1 MKHKCSQYRQGNVVK
16 RGFVAHCC
24 HLQNNKLDDTKS
36 NNSVKNIIFF
46 FFWYFF
52 FVFPIYPIIS
62 FAGHGA
68 QDITLR
74 ITVYCF
80 FFVAYQITCNSK
92 KCFHNSS
99 RYSQILN
106 CLRTG
111 LSAVYQHFN
120 VSSELIVLQQM
131 PLNLQLLNS

>member
-1 MKHKCSQYRQGNVVK
+1 MKHKCSQHRQGNVVK

-46 FFWYFF
+46 FVFF
-52 FVFPIYPIIS
+52 LCVPHLSHNFLCRAWSTRYHIKDYCLLLLCGIS
-62 FAGHGA
+62 NYLQFEK
-68 QDITLR
+68 
-74 ITVYCF
+74 F
-80 FFVAYQITCNSK
+80 
-92 KCFHNSS
+92 FHNYS

-120 VSSELIVLQQM
+120 VSSELIVLKQM